1 LLHIKPVLFIFTIQ
15 LEHNR
20 CIMENIFL
28 VLILFFSLGREWRC
42 WLLDLADIVID
53 ALEPP
58 V

>member
-1 LLHIKPVLFIFTIQ
+1 LFIFTVQ

-28 VLILFFSLGREWRC
+28 VLILFFSLGREWQC